1 MLGGVVVYPLII
13 IIIIII
19 IIVIEEKDTNIKGTL
34 SSITI
39 PFITLKK
46 KCFSVSSIEGKNFMK
61 TPKQQLSY
69 VKPRK
74 ETAQML
80 VFSDTPFQIDQNKTQ
95 NHSIDKVQNLG
106 NEIPNS
112 LF

>member
-13 IIIIII
+13 III
-19 IIVIEEKDTNIKGTL
+19 VIEEKDTKIKGTL

-46 KCFSVSSIEGKNFMK
+46 KKCYSVSSTEGKNFMK